1 MFFYERLVL
10 MSTLL
15 LLLLVV
21 GCSEAGDDPG
31 FGNGSAELERGELLA
46 LSCRVC
52 HTFGEGEEHLLG
64 PNLYKLL
71 GRPVASASGFEY
83 SDVLRGAEFVWTLDA
98 LDSWLAKSDD
108 FLPGNNMVFAGF
120 NSESDRNDL
129 LAYLVQVTSEGA
141 L

>member
-10 MSTLL
+10 MLTLL
-15 LLLLVV
+15 LLVA
-21 GCSEAGDDPG
+21 GCSQSGDDPDP
-31 FGNGSAELERGELLA
+31 GNDSAELERGELLA

-64 PNLYKLL
+64 PNLYKLF
-71 GRPVASASGFEY
+71 GRPVANASGFEY
-83 SDVLRGAEFVWTLDA
+83 SSVLGEAEFVWTFDE
-98 LDSWLAKSDD
+98 LDSWLARPDE